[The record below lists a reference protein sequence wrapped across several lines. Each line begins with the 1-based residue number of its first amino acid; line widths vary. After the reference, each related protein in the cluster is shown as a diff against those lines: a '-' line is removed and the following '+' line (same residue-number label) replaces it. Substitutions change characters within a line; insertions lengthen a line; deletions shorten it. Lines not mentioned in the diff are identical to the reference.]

1 MTNEVLK
8 CIETRRSVRRYR
20 PEQIKDEELDAILRA
35 GTYAASGMGRQ
46 PVKFVV
52 LQKPED
58 VAELEAMNAAVL
70 KTPGAKPFYGA
81 PTVVV
86 VLADAHVPTAVEDG
100 SLALGNLMLA
110 AHSLGVGSCWIHR
123 AREEFASGQGKA
135 LLKKWGVAG
144 DWLGVG
150 HCILGYADGA
160 EAAAAPRKAGSVV
173 RV

>member
-20 PEQIKDEELDAILRA
+20 AEQIKDEELDAILRA

-46 PVKFVV
+46 PVKLVV

-70 KTPGAKPFYGA
+70 GAPGAKPFYGA

-86 VLADAHVPTAVEDG
+86 VLVDANVPTAVEDG

-110 AHSLGVGSCWIHR
+110 AHSVGVGSCWIHR
-123 AREEFASGQGKA
+123 AREEFASEQGKA
-135 LLKKWGVAG
+135 LLKKWGVTG

-160 EAAAAPRKAGSVV
+160 EGKAAPRKDGNIV

>member
-20 PEQIKDEELDAILRA
+20 AEQIKDEELDAILRA

-52 LQKPED
+52 LQRPED

-70 KTPGAKPFYGA
+70 GTPGAKPFYGA

-86 VLADAHVPTAVEDG
+86 VLADASVPTAVEDG

-110 AHSLGVGSCWIHR
+110 AHSVGVGSCWIHR
-123 AREEFASGQGKA
+123 AREEFASAQGKA

-150 HCILGYADGA
+150 HCILGYAGGA
-160 EAAAAPRKAGSVV
+160 EGNAAARKDGNIV

>member
-58 VAELEAMNAAVL
+58 VAELEAMNAEIL
-70 KTPGAKPFYGA
+70 GTPGAKPFYGA
-81 PTVVV
+81 PTVVI
-86 VLADAHVPTAVEDG
+86 VLADANVPTAVEDG
-100 SLALGNLMLA
+100 SLALGDLMLA
-110 AHSLGVGSCWIHR
+110 AHSVGVGSCWIHR
-123 AREEFASGQGKA
+123 AREEFASAQGRA

-150 HCILGYADGA
+150 HCILGYAGGA
-160 EAAAAPRKAGSVV
+160 EGNAAVRKDGNIV